1 MPRDKTP
8 EIADYFNRFDEAVR
22 SKMEQIRSVVFELLP
37 DAEETIKYGI
47 PTFVYN
53 GNLVHYAGYKRH
65 IGFYP
70 VPSGIERFKDE
81 LRRYKQGKGSI
92 QFPLDEELPLE
103 LIKRMVE
110 FRIEESKA

>member
-1 MPRDKTP
+1 MTKDKTP
-8 EIADYFNRFDEAVR
+8 DIESYFSRFDEPVR
-22 SKMEQIRSVVFELLP
+22 RKMEQIRSLVFDMLP
-37 DAEETIKYGI
+37 EATETIKYGI

-53 GNLVHYAGYKRH
+53 GNLVHYAGYRHH

-70 VPSGIERFKDE
+70 VPSGLERFKDE
-81 LRRYKQGKGSI
+81 LARYKQGKGSI

-103 LIKRMVE
+103 LIKRIVQ